1 MADFDILRSVSFSP
15 SGLNQTVATYVLDQ
29 NATSVFIHAKGD
41 AATGMVQIVGSDDD
55 TLMNAGHVK
64 NGTIRVDVIMRT
76 AYNETKAL
84 VCKMQKEDGGQGVGV
99 YVSLRY
105 TTSPLPADRNMS
117 LSHRHLQ
124 QPRVPLT
131 RLLRQTPIFRSSSS
145 SDCLTSRWLRN
156 YKR

>member
-15 SGLNQTVATYVLDQ
+15 SGLNQTVATYHLDQ

-55 TLMNAGHVK
+55 TLMNAGNVK

-99 YVSLRY
+99 YVSLTY
-105 TTSPLPADRNMS
+105 VGSSLPANRKTS
-117 LSHRHLQ
+117 RPHRLLQ
-124 QPRVPLT
+124 QPRVPPT
-131 RLLRQTPIFRSSSS
+131 RLSRQIPISRSSSS
-145 SDCLTSRWLRN
+145 SDCLTSRWFRN